1 MPNPQ
6 HSTSSSALV
15 KTTASVM
22 TIAPTSHQPTHTR
35 HDRAVQNVELKSTHW
50 RSILTQKNA
59 PVLSQIETASFR
71 IARTA
76 ANISIAT
83 TGKVLSSVGT
93 TCLSAGEYC
102 QDKQKQR
109 P

>member
-22 TIAPTSHQPTHTR
+22 TIASTSHQPTHAR
-35 HDRAVQNVELKSTHW
+35 HDRAAQNAEMKSTHR
-50 RSILTQKNA
+50 RSVLTQKIA
-59 PVLSQIETASFR
+59 PVLSQIKTASFR
-71 IARTA
+71 IAHTA

-83 TGKVLSSVGT
+83 TGNVLSSAGT
-93 TCLSAGEYC
+93 ACLSAGEYC
-102 QDKQKQR
+102 HGKQKQR
-109 P
+109 Q